1 MYKNEKE
8 RMKHMKK
15 RALFLFLAL
24 ALGLGLATSAWGAG
38 KFTDVKPGDYYA
50 EAVDWAVERG
60 ITAGTSDTTFSPDQ
74 TCTRGQILTF
84 VWRAIGAPDTYSPI
98 REVSDVSPNAYY
110 YRAVLWAEQ
119 FNLFDGNE
127 FRPNDPCTRLEAMEL
142 LWRLSHWRE
151 EHWQKTSDSGFS
163 DTDSQAVKWAV
174 DRGVTTGTSAET
186 FSPEQI
192 CTRGQIV
199 SFLYR
204 HYSVNPFDTF
214 ACMMNGSES
223 ELVITESGDTTVKV
237 EFKRYGTALITF
249 PHLDLSAFR
258 DYVSLNA
265 PLISAPGSKVRI
277 DIYPDYADVQIESSE
292 QKLTRFNGKYLRK
305 TGGFASDQLARP
317 EEGQP
322 EAGDTGGASDIVSL
336 PGSFL
341 SEQAYIAIDLTGE
354 PEVFHFGLYTKDNE
368 LQFAGD
374 FSLPSGQRRAETDDI
389 VLEFHKGYLTLQFK
403 GRLADSLSGYAG
415 VYRRDE

>member
-1 MYKNEKE
+1 MCKNEKE

-24 ALGLGLATSAWGAG
+24 ALSLGLASSAWGAG

-60 ITAGTSDTTFSPDQ
+60 ITAGTSDTTFSPGQ

-84 VWRAIGAPDTYSPI
+84 LWRAVGAPDTYSPI
-98 REVSDVSPNAYY
+98 REVSDISPNAYY

-214 ACMMNGSES
+214 TNADNGCG
-223 ELVITESGDTTVKV
+223 VRITQNEGRRTVKV
-237 EFKRYGTALITF
+237 EFLYEGELAYTF
-249 PHLDLSAFR
+249 PHLALSPMR
-258 DYVSLNA
+258 DTVSLNGV
-265 PLISAPGSKVRI
+265 LLSAPDTTLKI
-277 DIYPDYADVQIESSE
+277 ELYPDYADVSIESSE
-292 QKLTRFNGKYLRK
+292 EVMTLFNGRYLR
-305 TGGFASDQLARP
+305 GNY
-317 EEGQP
+317 
-322 EAGDTGGASDIVSL
+322 EA
-336 PGSFL
+336 
-341 SEQAYIAIDLTGE
+341 E
-354 PEVFHFGLYTKDNE
+354 
-368 LQFAGD
+368 
-374 FSLPSGQRRAETDDI
+374 
-389 VLEFHKGYLTLQFK
+389 
-403 GRLADSLSGYAG
+403 
-415 VYRRDE
+415 